1 MKIILLVTA
10 LLFMGMPCWGSV
22 NKAWLALKKSRGN
35 VKGHLKVAKYL
46 TRSGLYYVSIP
57 YIKEYL
63 ARAGSSR
70 SRRLDKLVDKV
81 VNNVGVRQFEIF
93 PIEVLARSSSP
104 VIRYITAKKYF
115 RVGQYGNALKALNG
129 TIPRNHP
136 IRPFALFLEASIFG
150 FQKKYRSSIA
160 SYKTCVEETKRR
172 MRRVKDENQLRQ
184 LAINRDYC
192 SIGIARIQF
201 AAGKYGKANL
211 SYLDLPKDSFIWPEM
226 LFEEAWNSFYQKD
239 YNRAL
244 GKLVTYR
251 APVMRSIFNPEIEIL
266 KALSYMELC
275 LWNDAQK
282 TVNEFYKEYKRGFSG
297 LQSFL
302 AKHGKN
308 YRFYYLLAKSYQNGK
323 RSGNRLINRIL
334 RNITKDPAY
343 IEIRDSLNK
352 GKKEIALLKSLSRGG
367 AKRVFTANLKE
378 TLLIQRNLVGA
389 YVRKGIHIY
398 KDQIN
403 SAFEGMSYINL
414 EILGR
419 EKEAAYDLNTQKSE
433 KRGDIKYLKRNER
446 QYFWTFD
453 EEFWADEL
461 GDYVFSLKSECG
473 KEP

>member
-1 MKIILLVTA
+1 MKIILLVA
-10 LLFMGMPCWGSV
+10 LFFAEIPCWASV
-22 NKAWLALKKSRGN
+22 NKAWSTLKRSRGN
-35 VKGHLKVAKYL
+35 VKNYLRVAKYL
-46 TRSGLYYVSIP
+46 TNSGLYYVSIP

-63 ARAGSSR
+63 ARTQNSR
-70 SRRLDKLVDKV
+70 SRRLDRVVDKV
-81 VNNVGVRQFEIF
+81 VNHVGVRQFEVF
-93 PIEVLARSSSP
+93 PVEILTRSSSP

-115 RVGQYGNALKALNG
+115 RIGQYGNSLKALNG

-136 IRPFALFLEASIFG
+136 IKPFALFLEASIFG
-150 FQKKYRSSIA
+150 FQKKYRSAIS
-160 SYKTCVEETKRR
+160 SYKTCVRETKRR

-201 AAGKYGKANL
+201 ASGKYNRANL

-244 GKLVTYR
+244 GKLVTYK
-251 APVMRSIFNPEIEIL
+251 APVLKSMFNPEIEVL

-282 TVNEFYKEYKRGFSG
+282 AVNDFYKEYKRGFSG
-297 LQSFL
+297 LESFL
-302 AKHGKN
+302 NKHRKN
-308 YRFYYLLAKSYQNGK
+308 YRFYYLLAKSYKNGK

-334 RNITKDPAY
+334 GNITKDPAY
-343 IEIRDSLNK
+343 VEISDSLNK
-352 GKKEIALLKSLSRGG
+352 GKKEIALLKSLSRGK
-367 AKRVFTANLKE
+367 AKRIFTANLKD

-389 YVRKGIHIY
+389 YVRKGIHLY
-398 KDQIN
+398 RDQIRN
-403 SAFEGMSYINL
+403 TFEGMSYINL

-419 EKEAAYDLNTQKSE
+419 EKEATYDLSDTKKE
-433 KRGDIKYLKRNER
+433 KRGDIKYLKRNEK

-461 GDYVFSLKSECG
+461 GDYVFSLKSECS
-473 KEP
+473 